1 MTKLIWVTAGNGF
14 IGKNLIKR
22 LHNEKFKYIFTS
34 KDEVNLLNSFEIKS
48 FLSNH
53 KPNIIIQT
61 AGSVG
66 GIKKK
71 YKK

>member
-48 FLSNH
+48 FLSN
-53 KPNIIIQT
+53 
-61 AGSVG
+61 
-66 GIKKK
+66 
-71 YKK
+71 